1 VAVGAYH
8 TLGDARGVYVVGD
21 YVYVAAGGAGLR
33 VIDVSNPITPVEV
46 GVYAP
51 QFARSVFVAA
61 DLAFIATEQSG
72 LWVIDVSDPAAPV
85 AVGDFDTTG
94 SANGSYV
101 TDDDA
106 YVADGVGGLVI
117 LRLPL

>member
-1 VAVGAYH
+1 
-8 TLGDARGVYVVGD
+8 
-21 YVYVAAGGAGLR
+21 
-33 VIDVSNPITPVEV
+33 
-46 GVYAP
+46 
-51 QFARSVFVAA
+51 
-61 DLAFIATEQSG
+61 
-72 LWVIDVSDPAAPV
+72 VIDVSDPAAPV

-94 SANGSYV
+94 SANGIYV